1 MIIRANNKEI
11 NIKNIFTDFLKRNG
25 KTYPALRFEFDN
37 EAPAEDVQAL
47 MSGGFE
53 ILDDNGEVLGTH
65 EGYNTLKSVSVVIG
79 KITTDEQKIEELE
92 ATVAAKEAEKSALAE
107 SLAQSE
113 AANAE
118 LTTTLETTQAEKE
131 ELQNAV
137 DVIVGGGTE
146 TEPEPE
152 VEDGGNV

>member
-11 NIKNIFTDFLKRNG
+11 NVKNIFTDFLKRNG
-25 KTYPALRFEFDN
+25 KTYPALRFEFET
-37 EAPAEDVQAL
+37 EAPAEDIQVL
-47 MSGGFE
+47 MSGSFE

-65 EGYNTLKSVSVVIG
+65 EGYNTLKSVSVVVG

-92 ATVAAKEAEKSALAE
+92 AT
-107 SLAQSE
+107 
-113 AANAE
+113 NAE

-137 DVIVGGGTE
+137 NVIVGGGTE
-146 TEPEPE
+146 SDMSEE
-152 VEDGGNV
+152 GGNE

>member
-1 MIIRANNKEI
+1 MIIRTNNKEI
-11 NIKNIFTDFLKRNG
+11 NIKNIFTDFLKRGG
-25 KTYPALRFEFDN
+25 KTYPALRFEFEN

-47 MSGGFE
+47 LSGSFE
-53 ILDDNGEVLGTH
+53 ILDDNGEVLGVH
-65 EGYNTLKSVSVVIG
+65 EGYNTLKSVSVVVG

-92 ATVAAKEAEKSALAE
+92 AAVAATEAEKSALAE

-113 AANAE
+113 AVNAE

-146 TEPEPE
+146 TEE
-152 VEDGGNV
+152 GGNE

>member
-11 NIKNIFTDFLKRNG
+11 NVKSILGDFLKRNG

-37 EAPAEDVQAL
+37 EATAEDVQAL
-47 MSGGFE
+47 MSGSFE
-53 ILDDNGEVLGTH
+53 ILDDNGEVMGTH
-65 EGYNTLKSVSVVIG
+65 EGYNTLKSVSVVVG
-79 KITTDEQKIEELE
+79 KITTDEQKIEKL
-92 ATVAAKEAEKSALAE
+92 EAEKSVLAA

-113 AANAE
+113 ATNAE

>member
-11 NIKNIFTDFLKRNG
+11 NVKNIFTDFLKRNG
-25 KTYPALRFEFDN
+25 KTYPALRFEFEN

-47 MSGGFE
+47 MSGSFE

-65 EGYNTLKSVSVVIG
+65 EGYNTLKSVSVVVG

-92 ATVAAKEAEKSALAE
+92 AEKSVLAE
-107 SLAQSE
+107 SLAASE
-113 AANAE
+113 ATNAE

-137 DVIVGGGTE
+137 NVIVGGGTE
-146 TEPEPE
+146 SDTSEE
-152 VEDGGNV
+152 GGNE

>member
-1 MIIRANNKEI
+1 MIIRANDKEI
-11 NIKNIFTDFLKRNG
+11 QVKSILGDFLKRNG

-37 EAPAEDVQAL
+37 EATSEEIEVL
-47 MSGGFE
+47 LSGNFE
-53 ILDDNGEVLGTH
+53 ILDDNGEVLGVH
-65 EGYNTLKSVSVVIG
+65 EGYNTLKSVYVVVG

-92 ATVAAKEAEKSALAE
+92 ATVAATEAEKSALAE

-113 AANAE
+113 AVNVE

-137 DVIVGGGTE
+137 DIIVGG
-146 TEPEPE
+146 
-152 VEDGGNV
+152 NAQ